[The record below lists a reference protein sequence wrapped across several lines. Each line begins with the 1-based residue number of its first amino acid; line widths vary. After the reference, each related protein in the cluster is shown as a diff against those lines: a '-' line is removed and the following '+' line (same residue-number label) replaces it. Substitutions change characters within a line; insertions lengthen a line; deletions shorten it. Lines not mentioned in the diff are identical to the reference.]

1 MIIKN
6 INFNFKRALS
16 FRLPADKTCPII
28 MVGAGTGIAP
38 FRSFWQERK
47 IDMEMMQVPSGING
61 TGWGKMYLYF
71 GCRQSKVDEL
81 YSNELDQLVK
91 EKVITTL
98 YLAFS
103 REPNKKKV
111 NFVNE

>member
-1 MIIKN
+1 
-6 INFNFKRALS
+6 
-16 FRLPADKTCPII
+16 

-47 IDMEMMQVPSGING
+47 IDMEMMQIPSGING
-61 TGWGKMYLYF
+61 IGWGKMYLYF
-71 GCRQSKVDEL
+71 GCRQSKLDDL

-91 EKVITTL
+91 EKVIATM

-103 REPNKKKV
+103 REQNKKKACLKI
-111 NFVNE
+111 